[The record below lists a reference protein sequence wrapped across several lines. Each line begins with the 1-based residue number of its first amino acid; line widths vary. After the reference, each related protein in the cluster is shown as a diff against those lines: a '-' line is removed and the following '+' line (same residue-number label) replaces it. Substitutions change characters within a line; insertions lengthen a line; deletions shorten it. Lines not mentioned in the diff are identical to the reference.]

1 MDVAGTEGSGGWRER
16 PVCRLADVAEPGAR
30 EFLVGEGDWPFR
42 GFVVRKGG
50 VVVAFANVCP
60 HKGHP
65 LNLADDD
72 FLMAMSGGGEL
83 LRCASHGALFVP
95 ETGLCVF
102 GPCSGRSLRRLECR
116 VEEGVVLVRAPVAG

>member
-1 MDVAGTEGSGGWRER
+1 MTDGWTER
-16 PVCRLADVAEPGAR
+16 PACRLQQLPDPGAR
-30 EFLVGEGDWPFR
+30 EFFVGEGDWPFR
-42 GFVVRKGG
+42 GFVVRRGDAIC
-50 VVVAFANVCP
+50 AFANVCP

-72 FLMAMSGGGEL
+72 FLVTAPGGGQL

-102 GPCSGRSLRRLECR
+102 GPCSGKSLRRLECR
-116 VEEGVVLVRAPVAG
+116 VENGVVLVTAPGSQLDL